1 MPDPLHIE
9 PDELR
14 AALERGDDVQLVD
27 VREGWEF
34 AIARLEGAVLI
45 SLPELARRSS
55 ELDATKPTILYCHH
69 GIRSLHAA
77 LALRS
82 RGFENARSLRGG
94 LDRWSAEIDATVP
107 RY

>member
-1 MPDPLHIE
+1 VIDMEIQVQELHQRLATGEDI
-9 PDELR
+9 
-14 AALERGDDVQLVD
+14 QLVD

-34 AIARLEGAVLI
+34 ALAYIPGALLV
-45 SLPELARRSS
+45 PMS
-55 ELDATKPTILYCHH
+55 ELETRLKDLDKQKPTIVYCHH

-94 LDRWSAEIDATVP
+94 IDRWSVEIDPTLP